1 MDGDVAPLR
10 ELETL
15 ARQYDASLVIDEA
28 HAIGVMGARGNGV
41 CRSSVRSAGVSLSI
55 ENGLKPALQT
65 VDGLKPPL
73 QTVNGLKPAL
83 QTLIVGTLSKA
94 LGGYGG
100 FVGCG
105 GAVKQ
110 LLVNRARSFIYS
122 TALPPACLG
131 AGRKAVEIVSESP
144 ELGAELLARARRFH
158 DLLANAGFSL
168 PPFESQILPIRIG
181 DNQRCVDFSRALR
194 LRGIIATAVRPPT
207 VPQGTA
213 RLRLSVTLAHTDADL
228 EWAARILADTAREEG
243 IL

>member
-1 MDGDVAPLR
+1 
-10 ELETL
+10 L
-15 ARQYDASLVIDEA
+15 ARRYEALLVVDEA

-41 CRSSVRSAGVSLSI
+41 CRSKPRGSVEAGVQKQA
-55 ENGLKPALQT
+55 EAC
-65 VDGLKPPL
+65 
-73 QTVNGLKPAL
+73 
-83 QTLIVGTLSKA
+83 TLNTFRVQASACPDVIVGTLSKA

-100 FVGCG
+100 FVACG

-122 TALPPACLG
+122 TGLPPACLG

-144 ELGAELLARARRFH
+144 ELGAALLARARRFH

-168 PPFESQILPIRIG
+168 PLFESQILPILIG
-181 DNQRCVDFSRALR
+181 DNQRSVDFSKALR

-228 EWAARILADTAREEG
+228 EWAARVLAETAREEG